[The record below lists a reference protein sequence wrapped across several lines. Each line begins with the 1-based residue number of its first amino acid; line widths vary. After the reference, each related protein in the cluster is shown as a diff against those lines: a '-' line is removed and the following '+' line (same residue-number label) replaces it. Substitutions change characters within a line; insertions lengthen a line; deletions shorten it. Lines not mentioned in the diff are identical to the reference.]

1 MANNVISTEA
11 LIAKFQYAL
20 YNDWGYIWGTAGILW
35 TAARQAQLEKT
46 TDSDRESGRKY
57 GSKWIGHTV
66 ADCSGLTD
74 LTIPDQVTEVPE
86 YLLSG
91 CTSLTSL
98 TLPVSIETI
107 GDFALN
113 NCSSLTDV
121 YYAGSEEQAKMLP
134 IGEGNEYLVR
144 AHWHYRMDNEGGL
157 ESAVYWSLTGSTL
170 RIYGS
175 GRMPDYSPDYA
186 VPWHA
191 RQSVIEHVVVEEG
204 VKNIGDY
211 LFFGCDSLT
220 SVRLPSSLTSIGF
233 NAFYGCESLA
243 SVAIP
248 ESVTFI
254 GTQAF
259 CGCSGLA
266 QVSLPDG
273 KVTLGESVFE
283 GCRNPCCISMIQ
295 LSATA
300 ARFPTSAFL
309 LLCA

>member
-1 MANNVISTEA
+1 MPA
-11 LIAKFQYAL
+11 LTVVRLPDSITSIGRAAL
-20 YNDWGYIWGTAGILW
+20 
-35 TAARQAQLEKT
+35 
-46 TDSDRESGRKY
+46 
-57 GSKWIGHTV
+57 

-113 NCSSLTDV
+113 NCISLTDV

-273 KVTLGESVFE
+273 RVTLGESVFE

-295 LSATA
+295 LSAAA